1 MRRSGRTSS
10 LSLWPTSLPT
20 TWRRL
25 PDSMPWMTRTRS
37 SSDRPGRSMETYSE
51 RSAAGFIKSEAAVP
65 KERQPQLLWSAT
77 ELWKGGVSALLRLAR
92 QAGPETGV
100 PPGLAV
106 VGTMRATASSSPT
119 TMNRLLAR
127 VIAVYS
133 TPGSSAWERRPG
145 RPG

>member
-1 MRRSGRTSS
+1 
-10 LSLWPTSLPT
+10 
-20 TWRRL
+20 
-25 PDSMPWMTRTRS
+25 
-37 SSDRPGRSMETYSE
+37 METYSE

-106 VGTMRATASSSPT
+106 VGHHADH
-119 TMNRLLAR
+119 RLIVPHHDEQALG
-127 VIAVYS
+127 
-133 TPGSSAWERRPG
+133 PGDSG
-145 RPG
+145 V